1 MTKDQYIL
9 GIETSCDETAAS
21 IVKNGTVIITNVVA
35 SQIESHKRFGGVVP
49 EVASR
54 HHVEQITLVIEEALK
69 QANMTP
75 QELDAVAVTEGPGLV
90 GALLIGINAAKAFA
104 FANDLPLVGVHHI
117 AGHIYANALV
127 QPMEFPLLALVV
139 SGGHTELVLMKKDG
153 QFELIGETRDD
164 AAGEAYDK
172 VARVL
177 NLPYPGGPHID
188 RLANESDE
196 AVSFPRAWLE
206 EGSYDFSFSG
216 LKSAV
221 INYQH
226 NAEQRGEEINPNH
239 LAAGFQQSVIEVLTT
254 KTVRAAREF
263 NVKQVIAAGGVA
275 ANKGLRKSLEEAF
288 EKENIPFYVPPIN
301 LCTDNAAMI
310 AAAGSSKYSAGQ
322 TGDLSMNG
330 RPGLELNSWN

>member
-21 IVKNGTVIITNVVA
+21 IVKNGTEIITNVVA

-54 HHVEQITLVIEEALK
+54 HHVEQITLVIEESLK